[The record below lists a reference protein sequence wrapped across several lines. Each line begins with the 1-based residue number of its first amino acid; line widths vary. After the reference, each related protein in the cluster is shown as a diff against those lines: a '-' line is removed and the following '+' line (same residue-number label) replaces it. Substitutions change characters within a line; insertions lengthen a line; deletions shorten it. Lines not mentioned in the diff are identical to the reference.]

1 MSSAEQIAH
10 YLRNCKWF
18 AGVYPSDKLPDPASL
33 HPGSAIIANTNSTAT
48 PPGHVGH
55 WIAILALNDRSKP
68 PEYMDPYGF
77 LPDDSDSIL
86 GVKTNFRRYLVGAS
100 TAAGHGGAFRSSA
113 VEIECADSDVCGEL
127 SVYAVLN
134 GMPAAPSGAIRMPW
148 KHIVHVMKNA
158 GCKIGDQLVQA
169 LVPLKKS

>member
-1 MSSAEQIAH
+1 MVCGGLPERQAPRPGIAAPR
-10 YLRNCKWF
+10 LRDHLQHKLDYGAARACR
-18 AGVYPSDKLPDPASL
+18 ALGCDPS
-33 HPGSAIIANTNSTAT
+33 
-48 PPGHVGH
+48 
-55 WIAILALNDRSKP
+55 RP

-86 GVKTNFRRYLVGAS
+86 GVTTNFKEYMVSAS
-100 TAAGHGGAFRSSA
+100 RAAGHGGAFRSSA

-134 GMPAAPSGAIRMPW
+134 GMPAAPSGEIRMPW
-148 KHIVHVMKNA
+148 KHVVHVMKTA
-158 GCKIGDQLVQA
+158 GCKIGDQVVQA

>member
-1 MSSAEQIAH
+1 MVCGGVPERQATRSGIAPP
-10 YLRNCKWF
+10 RR
-18 AGVYPSDKLPDPASL
+18 
-33 HPGSAIIANTNSTAT
+33 IIANTNSTAT

-68 PEYMDPYGF
+68 PEYVDPYGF

-86 GVKTNFRRYLVGAS
+86 GVETNFRRYLVGAS

-127 SVYAVLN
+127 STYAVLN
-134 GMPAAPSGAIRMPW
+134 GMPADPSGKIRMPW
-148 KHIVHVMKNA
+148 KHIVHVMKTA
-158 GCKIGDQLVQA
+158 GCKIGDQLVRA
-169 LVPLKKS
+169 LVPLKNS